1 LLLLNSLTNSVTS
14 TSTPSSIGSGAGN
27 GATGSSTVVLV
38 AHHPLLVHLLAH
50 HHCWFTFWCHHHHLR
65 YQDPKS
71 VDTFS
76 ASTASIRF
84 YMLVLLVFTEKTIL
98 CYHLKVFLV

>member
-50 HHCWFTFWCHHHHLR
+50 HHCWFTFWCHHIICGIKTLNQWIR
-65 YQDPKS
+65 
-71 VDTFS
+71 FS
-76 ASTASIRF
+76 HQLPQFASICWF
-84 YMLVLLVFTEKTIL
+84 FLFSLKKPYSVIIL
-98 CYHLKVFLV
+98 K